1 MSFEGKT
8 YLYNVMLAFFLLFSL
23 VIQVSAQEV
32 KPEPSAVAQ
41 SQRDVKREVVAE
53 EVEQLKSQLK
63 ELQSLVEQQRR
74 ALEEIQRRL
83 EERGEAARKI
93 VPASLS
99 KTEETSVGS
108 SDVQATANMVT
119 QGQSAPSAGQ
129 PVAQSS
135 KNTSSAGQQLS
146 QEKPLPIVGWG
157 RDHAFIR
164 SPDGAFET
172 QIGGYGQLD
181 FRGYQSGNHIP
192 NSFFL
197 RRARIALEGKLDRY
211 FDFRIEGDFADVI
224 TPLRDLY
231 VNIHR
236 IDEFQL
242 RFGQFRVPYSQEE
255 MRSDNNQDFVERSL
269 VNNLVPSRSPGVG
282 ALGSL
287 NKGVFE
293 YQVGAWNGKG
303 LLAANSTGTPETALR
318 LRFNP
323 WKHGGNFWAKGF
335 LFGGAFTQGR
345 SGPGT
350 LSVRGLTE
358 SRSSIFFVPDT
369 TSGKYIRANGEFTWM
384 LGPAAIRAEYDQT
397 NQNRDNLGL
406 NGGNLPGVV
415 AKGYTAQVTYL
426 LTREEKPE
434 TTTVT
439 PKSNLFADS
448 NGRQGLGAWELKV
461 RYANLQI
468 SDATAKSNR
477 AGTLYF
483 GTNWYMNRYVRY
495 MLDLGFERFK
505 DPARSPQPGDKNF
518 FVILSRVQ
526 VAF

>member
-1 MSFEGKT
+1 MSFERKSF
-8 YLYNVMLAFFLLFSL
+8 LYNVPFAFVVLFALL
-23 VIQVSAQEV
+23 IQARSQQAKLDSA
-32 KPEPSAVAQ
+32 AVAQ
-41 SQRDVKREVVAE
+41 SQKNGKREVVAE
-53 EVEQLKSQLK
+53 DVEQLKTQVK
-63 ELQSLVEQQRR
+63 QLQSLVEQQRR

-83 EERGEAARKI
+83 DESAANEHKLL
-93 VPASLS
+93 PASLS
-99 KTEETSVGS
+99 KTDEMIAASPDPRTGS
-108 SDVQATANMVT
+108 LVRQAP
-119 QGQSAPSAGQ
+119 GGSPPAGQ
-129 PVAQSS
+129 KTGDKPAPVA
-135 KNTSSAGQQLS
+135 
-146 QEKPLPIVGWG
+146 GWG
-157 RDHAFIR
+157 PDHAFIR
-164 SPDGAFET
+164 IADGAFET

-181 FRGYQSGNHIP
+181 FRGYQSGNHPP

-197 RRARIALEGKLDRY
+197 RRARISLDGKLERY
-211 FDFRIEGDFADVI
+211 FDFRIEGDFADPL

-255 MRSDNNQDFVERSL
+255 IRSDNNQDFVERSL
-269 VNNLVPSRSPGVG
+269 VNNLVPSRSPGLG
-282 ALGSL
+282 ALGSV

-303 LLAANSTGTPETALR
+303 LLAPNSTGTPETALR

-323 WKHGGNFWAKGF
+323 WKHGENFWAKG
-335 LFGGAFTQGR
+335 LIFGGAFTQGR

-350 LSVRGLTE
+350 PSVRGVTE

-369 TSGKYIRANGEFTWM
+369 TNGKYIRANGEFTWM

-397 NQNRDNLGL
+397 NQNRDSLGP
-406 NGGNLPGVV
+406 NGANLPGVV
-415 AKGYTAQVTYL
+415 AKGYAAQMTYL
-426 LTREEKPE
+426 LTGEEKPE
-434 TTTVT
+434 TTIVT

-448 NGRQGLGAWELKV
+448 NGKQGLGAWELKI

-468 SDATAKSNR
+468 ADSTANSNR

-483 GTNWYMNRYVRY
+483 GANWYMNRYVRY

-505 DPARSPQPGDKNF
+505 DPLRSPQPADKNF

>member
-1 MSFEGKT
+1 MSFERKT
-8 YLYNVMLAFFLLFSL
+8 YLYYLTLSFCFLFAIL
-23 VIQVSAQEV
+23 IQANAQDV
-32 KPEPSAVAQ
+32 KPEPATGAHLQ
-41 SQRDVKREVVAE
+41 KEVKREVVAE
-53 EVEQLKSQLK
+53 DVEQLKSQVK
-63 ELQSLVEQQRR
+63 QLQSLVEQQRR
-74 ALEEIQRRL
+74 TLEEIQRRL
-83 EERGEAARKI
+83 EQSEEIARKP
-93 VPASLS
+93 VTVSLS
-99 KTEETSVGS
+99 RAGETGAAS
-108 SDVQATANMVT
+108 SDLQAPGRLVDQTKD
-119 QGQSAPSAGQ
+119 PAGQ
-129 PVAQSS
+129 PSTQTS
-135 KNTSSAGQQLS
+135 KNSPSTGQPAS
-146 QEKPLPIVGWG
+146 QENPLPIVGWG

-181 FRGYQSGNHIP
+181 FRGYQSGNHVP

-197 RRARIALEGKLDRY
+197 RRARIALEGKLERY
-211 FDFRIEGDFADVI
+211 FDFRIEGDFADAI

-242 RFGQFRVPYSQEE
+242 RFGQFRVPISQEE
-255 MRSDNNQDFVERSL
+255 MRSDNNQDFIERSL

-303 LLAANSTGTPETALR
+303 LFAANSTGTPETALR

-397 NQNRDNLGL
+397 NQNRDNLGP
-406 NGGNLPGVV
+406 NGTNLPGVV
-415 AKGYTAQVTYL
+415 AKGYMAQMTYL

-434 TTTVT
+434 ITTVA

-448 NGRQGLGAWELKV
+448 NGKQGLGAWELKI

-468 SDATAKSNR
+468 ADATTKSNR